1 MTVGLLF
8 IFLAGITVIILI
20 ARLASKT
27 RPKGE
32 RVLEEG
38 GGPYRNGGD
47 LPHSKPVQERFIAEG
62 LISLL
67 IKKGMITE
75 EELLSEVELI
85 KKIKEEN

>member
-1 MTVGLLF
+1 MGLLF
-8 IFLAGITVIILI
+8 IFLAGISAIILI
-20 ARLASKT
+20 AKLASKT

-32 RVLEEG
+32 RLLEADG
-38 GGPYRNGGD
+38 GHYQNGVE
-47 LPHSKPVQERFIAEG
+47 LSHKKPFQDRSLEEG